1 MLIRKERGGNK
12 TLSRWTIRNPC
23 LPLSLSL
30 DVKSGNELTRQNTA
44 VKNKD
49 NYFNILYKVF
59 NKQAPL
65 SLKNL

>member
-44 VKNKD
+44 VKNKVI
-49 NYFNILYKVF
+49 ILIFYIRFF